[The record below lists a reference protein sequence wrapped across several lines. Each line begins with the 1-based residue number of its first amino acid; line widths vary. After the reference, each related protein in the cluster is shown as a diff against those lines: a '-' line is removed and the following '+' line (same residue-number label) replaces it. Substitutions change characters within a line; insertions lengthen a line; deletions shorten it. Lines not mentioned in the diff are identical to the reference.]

1 MRMIRGSGGF
11 TLVEVIIAS
20 ILLAIITAGVAVFFM
35 HMVQGAQEMDQ
46 LTKGLQ
52 FSREK
57 LEEMRTIDV
66 TVLPD
71 GPGIVEHAVK
81 LPALGLS
88 GKQVK
93 TDIGDMAFQVL
104 GGAIPQQPDHGGVHV
119 DETIIGAGT
128 IDPFLGIFKY
138 AAIFFFAFDHRGI
151 GGLSIHDFFL

>member
-20 ILLAIITAGVAVFFM
+20 ILLAIITAGIAVFFM

-71 GPGIVEHAVK
+71 GPGDVETLPGGFQRQIFVSTPYSEYPSAK
-81 LPALGLS
+81 LVRCEVTWDG
-88 GKQVK
+88 
-93 TDIGDMAFQVL
+93 
-104 GGAIPQQPDHGGVHV
+104 PDGP
-119 DETIIGAGT
+119 ESTS
-128 IDPFLGIFKY
+128 
-138 AAIFFFAFDHRGI
+138 
-151 GGLSIHDFFL
+151 LSIIF